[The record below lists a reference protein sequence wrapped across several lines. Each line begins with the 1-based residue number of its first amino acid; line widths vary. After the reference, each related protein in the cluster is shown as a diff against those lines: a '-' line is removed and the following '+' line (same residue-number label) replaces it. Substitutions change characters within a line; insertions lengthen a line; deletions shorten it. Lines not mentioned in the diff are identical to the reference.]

1 MCQLVSVSLFTNFA
15 WSSDNYSPV
24 EIFPLVIKRNRFQRV
39 PGQSRLSEFI
49 PFRGLVRTYTDKLR
63 GILFVFFSREIR
75 VTLSCSRDSSFLVEI
90 LSVYELTFQT
100 RDLIEFVGG
109 FVTKVSNEILLAWA
123 KEHARRL
130 RALNRVMCDFFISK
144 QYEIEENRG

>member
-1 MCQLVSVSLFTNFA
+1 
-15 WSSDNYSPV
+15 
-24 EIFPLVIKRNRFQRV
+24 VIKRNSFHGV

-49 PFRGLVRTYTDKLR
+49 RFSGLVRTHTDKSR
-63 GILFVFFSREIR
+63 GILIVFFSLEIR
-75 VTLSCSRDSSFLVEI
+75 VTLSRSRDSSLLVEI

-109 FVTKVSNEILLAWA
+109 FVTKVSQDIFLAWA

-130 RALNRVMCDFFISK
+130 RALNRVMCDSFISK
-144 QYEIEENRG
+144 QCEFEENRG